1 MAGKTNGNGGKTSAK
16 STPVKRTPMKKPRDE
31 AGSTPC
37 SPAGG
42 RGTPRRAAA
51 SGAVERMKKMAVKTE
66 DTDTEMDEAFDGDE
80 DYDRAPKGTSS
91 KASTPR
97 KTYRARVR
105 SAPTT
110 PISRRCVFLSRLE
123 IARRART
130 ARDDRSSTTL
140 SARIEIRSR
149 KEEETDKRRDVVSRQ
164 LTDLRAR
171 ALRES

>member
-16 STPVKRTPMKKPRDE
+16 STPLKRTPMKKPRDK

-80 DYDRAPKGTSS
+80 DYDRATGTTS

-110 PISRRCVFLSRLE
+110 PTSRRCVFLSRLE
-123 IARRART
+123 VTRRART
-130 ARDDRSSTTL
+130 ARDDRSSTSL

-149 KEEETDKRRDVVSRQ
+149 KEETDKRRDVVSHQ

>member
-16 STPVKRTPMKKPRDE
+16 STPVKRTPMKKPRDK

-80 DYDRAPKGTSS
+80 DYDRATGTTS

-110 PISRRCVFLSRLE
+110 PTSRRCVILSRLE

-149 KEEETDKRRDVVSRQ
+149 KEETDKRRDVVSHQ